1 MNVNVIL
8 RLIQY
13 SLP

>member
-8 RLIQY
+8 RLIEY